1 MGLPTHGDADL
12 ERRARAYLQDSPFAA
27 RVERIDPLPG
37 DASDRR
43 YLRVRLRGGDSLVLA
58 VHAGPIDVDALP
70 FASVARLFQQFPV
83 AVPAILGYSEAGGVL
98 ALEDLGD
105 ATLQASLSHAT
116 EPERLA
122 RYREAAS
129 IIDVIQRRGAAV
141 DPAGYLPYQL
151 AFDVEKLTA
160 ELDFF
165 VRHFLEAHRRIVL
178 SAGERRVLSEE
189 WANLAADLAAEPRVL
204 CHRDFHSR
212 NLMVHRDRL
221 YVIDFQDARLGPD
234 TYDLVSLLRDS
245 YVDPGD
251 RTRDDVIAHFLALRN
266 HGDEPAFRTRFDL
279 MSVQR
284 NLKALGT
291 FGYQATT
298 RGNAAYLEAV
308 PRTLGYLRANLRA
321 YSRFSRLRQVLA
333 GHLEELD

>member
-1 MGLPTHGDADL
+1 MKAEEQHGAEVEKRAHEYL
-12 ERRARAYLQDSPFAA
+12 EASPFAG
-27 RVERIDPLPG
+27 RVERIDRLAG

-43 YLRVRLRGGDSLVLA
+43 YVRVRLTGGDSVILVL
-58 VHAGPIDVDALP
+58 HGNPIDVDTLP
-70 FASVARLFQQFPV
+70 FVRVARLFQALPV
-83 AVPAILGYSEAGGVL
+83 AVPSILGASGPGGIL

-105 ATLQASLSHAT
+105 TTLQAWLVRAS
-116 EPERLA
+116 EPERIT

-129 IIDVIQRRGAAV
+129 IIDVIQRRGALV
-141 DPAGYLPYQL
+141 DPAGYPPYLL

-165 VRHFLEAHRRIVL
+165 VRHFLEAHRGLAL
-178 SAGERRVLSEE
+178 SPGEREALTGE
-189 WANLAADLAAEPRVL
+189 WAAIAADLAAEPRVL

-221 YVIDFQDARLGPD
+221 FVIDFQDARLGPD
-234 TYDLVSLLRDS
+234 TYDLVSLLRDA
-245 YVDPGD
+245 YVDPGED
-251 RTRDDVIAHFLALRN
+251 VRDVVIAHFLALK
-266 HGDEPAFRTRFDL
+266 GQADTPVFRQRFDL

-298 RGNAAYLEAV
+298 RGKVSYLQDI
-308 PRTLGYLRANLRA
+308 PRTLA
-321 YSRFSRLRQVLA
+321 YVRTCLGAHRRFSRLREVLA
-333 GHLEELD
+333 PRVGELR

>member
-1 MGLPTHGDADL
+1 MGPHAAGGTDL
-12 ERRARAYLQDSPFAA
+12 ERRAREYLRSSPFAA
-27 RVERIDPLPG
+27 RVERIDPLTG

-43 YLRVRLRGGDSLVLA
+43 YLRVRLTGGESLVLA
-58 VHAGPIDVDALP
+58 LHAGPIDVGALP
-70 FASVARLFQQFPV
+70 FVSVARLFQQLPV
-83 AVPAILGYSEAGGVL
+83 AVPAILGYSERGGVL

-105 ATLQASLSHAT
+105 ITFQAWLSRAT
-116 EPERLA
+116 EPERLT

-141 DPAGYLPYQL
+141 DPAEYPPYQL
-151 AFDVEKLTA
+151 AFDIEQLTA

-165 VRHFLEAHRRIVL
+165 VRHFLEGHRRVVL
-178 SAGERRVLSEE
+178 SPSERQALAEE
-189 WANLAADLAAEPRVL
+189 WASLAAELAAEPRVL

-245 YVDPGD
+245 YADPGD
-251 RTRDDVIAHFLALRN
+251 RARDNIITHFLALK
-266 HGDEPAFRTRFDL
+266 GQADEPGFRRRFAL

-298 RGNAAYLEAV
+298 RANASYLRDV
-308 PRTLGYLRANLRA
+308 PRTLGYVRANLHA
-321 YSRFSRLRQVLA
+321 YSRFSRLQQVLA
-333 GHLEELD
+333 SHLEELD